1 MSMYFHLSPTY
12 LGHKLL
18 ATELVSAQTG
28 HSQGNR
34 FWAGEHDV
42 HVIPATLA
50 KVAYGIVT
58 HYYKKDLY
66 ERSTFFYR
74 HGSKR

>member
-18 ATELVSAQTG
+18 ATELVSVQTG

-42 HVIPATLA
+42 HVINFVEP
-50 KVAYGIVT
+50 YF
-58 HYYKKDLY
+58 KKNPELY
-66 ERSTFFYR
+66 
-74 HGSKR
+74 